1 MFEVIEV
8 NKINNNKKPGIIPSN
23 LIGGRRKLRFV
34 DGEIN
39 NPEIIK
45 NANKL
50 INMKVNS
57 NKVLIAI
64 FCVLKIIMLVKSIGK
79 IDITVTITSEIGRF
93 NLVKTSLNTAA
104 NICAENAHVATF
116 AIHKKKPI
124 IKAKNPPRPS
134 LLKL

>member
-23 LIGGRRKLRFV
+23 LIGGRRKLGFV
-34 DGEIN
+34 NGEIN

-50 INMKVNS
+50 INTKVNS
-57 NKVLIAI
+57 NKVLIAV

-79 IDITVTITSEIGRF
+79 IDIIVTIISEIGRL

-104 NICAENAHVATF
+104 NI
-116 AIHKKKPI
+116 
-124 IKAKNPPRPS
+124 
-134 LLKL
+134 

>member
-8 NKINNNKKPGIIPSN
+8 NKINNNKKPGIIPSS
-23 LIGGRRKLRFV
+23 LIGGRRKLGFV
-34 DGEIN
+34 NGEIN

-50 INMKVNS
+50 INTKVNS

-64 FCVLKIIMLVKSIGK
+64 FCVLKIKMLVKSIGK
-79 IDITVTITSEIGRF
+79 IDIIVTIISEIGRL

-104 NICAENAHVATF
+104 NICAENAHVAIL

-124 IKAKNPPRPS
+124 RKARNPPRPS